1 MGIARFHRSR
11 EVDDSQLDGG
21 AVKQQSVAVGV
32 NIKPLQLYGGGIVR
46 MHDCPPADIN
56 PLLAINHAAVLVGWG
71 YDKDSNQ
78 PYWILKNLVTTPI
91 GARDGHAKL
100 SMELGENGYGTCG
113 LYTEQ
118 NYPLTDGRSCA
129 EGSSE
134 KWSVKR
140 GNDIYLEPDDVLI
153 LPNGKVWS
161 RRSSLKFSA
170 STSRRRSNSPP
181 WFVSRCVSSSCS
193 SRRTFC
199 MFQSSIPTTKP
210 RRTGVAASGQ
220 ITPNAQEGSYGA
232 QT

>member
-1 MGIARFHRSR
+1 MR
-11 EVDDSQLDGG
+11 

-78 PYWILKNLVTTPI
+78 PYWILKNSYDADW
-91 GARDGHAKL
+91 GEDGYAKL

-153 LPNGKVWS
+153 LPNGKGLVTPFKFEIFGFNLTS
-161 RRSSLKFSA
+161 TLQLAAMVCFSLC
-170 STSRRRSNSPP
+170 
-181 WFVSRCVSSSCS
+181 FVLVLIEAY
-193 SRRTFC
+193 FC
-199 MFQSSIPTTKP
+199 MFPELDSDNETEEDRGGSVGAKLLQ
-210 RRTGVAASGQ
+210 
-220 ITPNAQEGSYGA
+220 NAEEGSYGA

>member
-1 MGIARFHRSR
+1 MATSSSTSAWINVQPKGVLLASDFPEGSSCTVVDEPGSRGVKIHGYCEIPPLEGESTILNLIAGCSNNRASMC
-11 EVDDSQLDGG
+11 
-21 AVKQQSVAVGV
+21 GV

-78 PYWILKNLVTTPI
+78 PYWILKNSNAAPI
-91 GARDGHAKL
+91 GARGAGRKL

-140 GNDIYLEPDDVLI
+140 GRHL
-153 LPNGKVWS
+153 S
-161 RRSSLKFSA
+161 
-170 STSRRRSNSPP
+170 
-181 WFVSRCVSSSCS
+181 
-193 SRRTFC
+193 
-199 MFQSSIPTTKP
+199 
-210 RRTGVAASGQ
+210 RTG
-220 ITPNAQEGSYGA
+220 
-232 QT
+232 